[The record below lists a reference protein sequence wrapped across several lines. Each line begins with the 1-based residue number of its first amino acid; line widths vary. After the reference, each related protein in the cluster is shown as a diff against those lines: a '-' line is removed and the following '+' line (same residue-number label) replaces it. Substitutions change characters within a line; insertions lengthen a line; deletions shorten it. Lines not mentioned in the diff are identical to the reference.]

1 MEFALNDVRILLA
14 RAQQFCSDTIICA
27 SVVPTRRRWR
37 QNSQELCHVK
47 HSDMLQDFV
56 SEEVATFITPVR
68 VDLYQG
74 NQPGHLKT
82 VRACFKEYI
91 AKLIRT
97 A

>member
-1 MEFALNDVRILLA
+1 MLKAERFWVSQIVKSAGH
-14 RAQQFCSDTIICA
+14 TIICA